1 MRDFS
6 IDLIW
11 TKIQIAFTALGGW
24 LGYFLG
30 GMDGLMIA
38 LIVLM
43 TLDYIS
49 GVMCAIID
57 KKLSSA
63 VGFKGVCKKVF
74 ILMLVGVAHIIDL
87 HVVGT
92 GSALRGTVICFYMS
106 NEGLSLLENAAH
118 VGLPIPDKL
127 KDTLRISQPWNEPDG
142 NLPQSALLLGF
153 SADAVDQLPRV
164 LPAVQD
170 HPLVYEKSRPS
181 GICVCGSLFRH
192 QTAFRSGISLF
203 PQRCSFGPVVWR
215 RSRRLLHHGHQNPCS
230 WSGNEYPNGCRSD
243 TGYAHR
249 LSCFPRQ

>member
-11 TKIQIAFTALGGW
+11 AKIQIAITAIGGW

-30 GMDGLMIA
+30 GLDGLMIA

-43 TLDYIS
+43 TLDYVS

-92 GSALRGTVICFYMS
+92 GSALRGAVICFYMS

-118 VGLPIPDKL
+118 IGLPIPDKL
-127 KDTLRISQPWNEPDG
+127 RNILAQLHDKERTNDQGDG
-142 NLPQSALLLGF
+142 
-153 SADAVDQLPRV
+153 
-164 LPAVQD
+164 
-170 HPLVYEKSRPS
+170 E
-181 GICVCGSLFRH
+181 
-192 QTAFRSGISLF
+192 
-203 PQRCSFGPVVWR
+203 
-215 RSRRLLHHGHQNPCS
+215 
-230 WSGNEYPNGCRSD
+230 
-243 TGYAHR
+243 
-249 LSCFPRQ
+249 